1 MTLCYICVTK
11 SRADSYNVTESI
23 ISDVC
28 EQSETSVRLSVCERP
43 SSVTGTRPHSH
54 ALTRRAARP
63 PASLSA
69 SLPFS
74 SLSFSSIFPF
84 KLSAYSRLAARG
96 PLYADRSAR
105 RRTDHR
111 ISNFSAT
118 GCPGAAVIHRPSSQR
133 RASTFPSLGSPDG
146 DVSPEKS

>member
-1 MTLCYICVTK
+1 MTLCYTFVTK
-11 SRADSYNVTESI
+11 SRADSYNVTKSI
-23 ISDVC
+23 ISHVC

-74 SLSFSSIFPF
+74 SIFPF
-84 KLSAYSRLAARG
+84 KVSAHSRLAARG
-96 PLYADRSAR
+96 PLRADRSAR
-105 RRTDHR
+105 RRTDRR
-111 ISNFSAT
+111 ITDFSAT
-118 GCPGAAVIHRPSSQR
+118 GCPGAAVIHGPSSQR

-146 DVSPEKS
+146 DVSLEKS